1 MAGNRVLA
9 WPPVGTL
16 YGSNA
21 NHMLGF
27 MGTYVNFTTTD
38 WWAAFDGVRYA
49 NTDYYVNA
57 PDSGTNVP
65 VDVSETSVAGTAKP
79 NPNDDMGYANFFNPA
94 MQTFPAYGPSWVDT
108 ASAQIVYPFQDNQY
122 CPPINV
128 VPSSYQVFSA
138 GAPLGQYPCGTPG
151 TRLW

>member
-1 MAGNRVLA
+1 MRTICSGSWARTSISR
-9 WPPVGTL
+9 PPTGGRRSTA
-16 YGSNA
+16 YA
-21 NHMLGF
+21 
-27 MGTYVNFTTTD
+27 T
-38 WWAAFDGVRYA
+38 A